1 MKGTVKWYD
10 GTKGYGFIATE
21 DGQDIFVHRSGIS
34 NSFEGLETGQDV
46 TFETKQG
53 DRGLIAIEVQKA
65 S

>member
-34 NSFEGLETGQDV
+34 NSYEGLEPGQDV